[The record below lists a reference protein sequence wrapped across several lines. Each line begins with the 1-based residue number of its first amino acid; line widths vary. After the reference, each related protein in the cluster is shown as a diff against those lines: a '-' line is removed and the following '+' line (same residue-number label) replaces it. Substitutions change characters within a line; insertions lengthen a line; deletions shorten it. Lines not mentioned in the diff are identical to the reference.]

1 MQVVFFMCFMQVLV
15 RLLRLMCSSCARFI
29 MCELLPKEEK
39 LALNL
44 WTGVLEA
51 CLTFV
56 SKKKMKT
63 ILGYM
68 ERKARNS

>member
-1 MQVVFFMCFMQVLV
+1 
-15 RLLRLMCSSCARFI
+15 

-44 WTGVLEA
+44 WRGVLEA
-51 CLTFV
+51 RLTFV
-56 SKKKMKT
+56 SKENTET